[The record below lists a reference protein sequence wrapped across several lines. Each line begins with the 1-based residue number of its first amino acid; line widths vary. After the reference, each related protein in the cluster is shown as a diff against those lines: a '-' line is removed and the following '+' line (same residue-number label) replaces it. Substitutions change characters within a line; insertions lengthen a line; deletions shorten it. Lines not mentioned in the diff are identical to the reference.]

1 LLGIVKTVFLQPKIW
16 IQMSNNQ
23 PNTKVAPEIKTIGET
38 QPLAQTGKFVR
49 ENQKSLTF
57 IISAVLAL
65 IVIYF
70 AYQKFYLAPREVEAS
85 NQMYVAQDFWDKKQ
99 WDKAINGD
107 AGYPG
112 FAKIVDEYSN
122 TKAANLAY
130 YYLGVAYLNKGD
142 YKKAVDNFTN
152 YRGDDAIISAQAL
165 GNTGDAYVELKDY
178 DKAVIYYKKAADKGN
193 NAFISP
199 IYLKKLALVYENQ
212 KNYSDALDA
221 YQKIK
226 TDYPESNEAATIDKY
241 IARAQ
246 AEK

>member
-1 LLGIVKTVFLQPKIW
+1 
-16 IQMSNNQ
+16 MSNNQ
-23 PNTKVAPEIKTIGET
+23 PATKVATEIKPTVKAE
-38 QPLAQTGKFVR
+38 PLAQTGKFVR
-49 ENQKSLTF
+49 ENQKSLLF
-57 IISAVLAL
+57 ISTAVIAL
-65 IVIYF
+65 IIIYL
-70 AYQKFYLAPREVEAS
+70 AYQRFYLAPREVDAS

-99 WDKAINGD
+99 WDKAINGE

-130 YYLGVAYLNKGD
+130 YYLGVAYLNKGE

-152 YRGDDAIISAQAL
+152 YRGDDLIIAAQAL

-178 DKAVIYYKKAADKGN
+178 DKAVTYYKKAADKGN
-193 NAFISP
+193 NNFISP
-199 IYLKKLALVYENQ
+199 IYLKKLALVYEVQ

-226 TDYPESNEAATIDKY
+226 TDYPESNEASTIDKY
-241 IARAQ
+241 IARVQ
-246 AEK
+246 EQK

>member
-1 LLGIVKTVFLQPKIW
+1 
-16 IQMSNNQ
+16 MSINQ
-23 PNTKVAPEIKTIGET
+23 TNTKVATEVKPAGEVK
-38 QPLAQTGKFVR
+38 PLAQTGNFVR

-70 AYQKFYLAPREVEAS
+70 AYQKFYLAPRETEAS
-85 NQMYVAQDFWDKKQ
+85 NQMYVAQDFWEKKD
-99 WDKAINGD
+99 WDKAIKGD

-130 YYLGVAYLNKGD
+130 YYLGIAYLNKGD
-142 YKKAVDNFTN
+142 YKKAIDNLTN
-152 YRGDDAIISAQAL
+152 YRGDDLIIAAQAL

-178 DKAVIYYKKAADKGN
+178 DKAVTYYKKAADKGN

-199 IYLKKLALVYENQ
+199 IYLKKLALVYEAQ
-212 KNYSDALDA
+212 KNFGDAADA

-226 TDYPESNEAATIDKY
+226 TDYPESNEASSIDKY